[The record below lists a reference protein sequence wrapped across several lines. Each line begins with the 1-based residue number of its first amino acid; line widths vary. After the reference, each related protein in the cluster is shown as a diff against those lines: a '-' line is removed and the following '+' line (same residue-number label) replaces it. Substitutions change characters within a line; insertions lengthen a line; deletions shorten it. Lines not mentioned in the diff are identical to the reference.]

1 MENETPQT
9 APAVT
14 FEHSESI
21 TKIAPALVKAQ
32 IAMGSAS
39 KDSDNPFFKSKYADY
54 NAVLQVCKGPL
65 NDNDV
70 VILHPTGT
78 DAQGKSV
85 ISTVLL
91 HSSGE
96 YISATMEMR
105 EVTNM
110 QKIGS
115 SSSYGRR
122 YTLQNLMAIPTSD
135 DDDGN
140 AVSDKS
146 VTKAPTK
153 TPAKTTGN
161 STAPKRMGFGGNK

>member
-1 MENETPQT
+1 MENETPQA

-14 FEHSESI
+14 FEHSDSI
-21 TKIAPALVKAQ
+21 TKIAPSLVKAQ
-32 IAMGSAS
+32 IAMGAAS

-54 NAVLQVCKGPL
+54 NAVLQVCKDPL
-65 NDNDV
+65 NSNGV

-78 DAQGKSV
+78 DANGKAV

-91 HSSGE
+91 HVSGE

-122 YTLQNLMAIPTSD
+122 YTLQNLMAIPTSE

-140 AVSDKS
+140 AVSENSTKKS
-146 VTKAPTK
+146 S
-153 TPAKTTGN
+153 TPAKVPAKGG
-161 STAPKRMGFGGNK
+161 AKPAARVGFGGKK